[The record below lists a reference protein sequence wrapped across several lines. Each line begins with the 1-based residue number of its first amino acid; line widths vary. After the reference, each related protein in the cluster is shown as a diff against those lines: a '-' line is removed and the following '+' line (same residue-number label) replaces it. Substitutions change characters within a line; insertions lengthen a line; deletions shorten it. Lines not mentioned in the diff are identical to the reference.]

1 MLVSN
6 TSLLENF
13 RGVPLL
19 DVAVKSTNTRIKVVR
34 EYAKGTTGSLNRTK
48 KQVHNTAK
56 MVETKNPSTRYRN
69 RLDSL
74 VALRKSIKKLIPGIT
89 NKAGNPTVALTN
101 GGTFSRQ
108 SVR

>member
-6 TSLLENF
+6 TFLLENF
-13 RGVPLL
+13 SGVSLL
-19 DVAVKSTNTRIKVVR
+19 GIAAKNTNTRIKVVR
-34 EYAKGTTGSLNRTK
+34 EYAKGITGSLSRTK
-48 KQVHNTAK
+48 KEVHNTAK

-74 VALRKSIKKLIPGIT
+74 VALRKCIKKLIPGIM
-89 NKAGNPTVALTN
+89 NKAGNPTIALTS